1 VNVTGA
7 LQILQNLRNLT
18 VLFMGVNF
26 IGEVM
31 PDHVSIDG
39 FENLHILDMAGCQLS
54 GKIPLWLSNLTSLRV
69 LDLSYNQ
76 LTGTIPVWIK
86 TLNSLYNIDM
96 SNNNLVGEIPTALM
110 EMPVL
115 QYDKVPD
122 YLNQRISN
130 VPIYLSTA
138 NAYRMLGDFPT
149 KLNLANNKL
158 TGAIPPEI
166 GQLKALLVLN
176 LGSNRL
182 HGEIPQSTSKLTR
195 LQELDLSSNHLV
207 GTIPPALKNL
217 HFLSVFNVSN
227 NDLEGSIPTGGQFTT
242 FSDSSFDGN
251 PKLCGHMLAQHCNS
265 GEALPQPTSSLSKE
279 QTYEKVIFLVAFC
292 AFFAVGVLYDQ
303 IILSRYF

>member
-39 FENLHILDMAGCQLS
+39 FENLQMLTIEKCQLS
-54 GKIPLWLSNLTSLRV
+54 GKIPLWISKLTSLRI
-69 LDLSYNQ
+69 LDLSNNQ
-76 LTGTIPVWIK
+76 LTGTVPVWIK
-86 TLNSLYNIDM
+86 TLNSLYYIDM
-96 SNNNLVGEIPTALM
+96 SNNSLVGEIPTALM

-115 QYDKVPD
+115 QSDKVPD

-130 VPIYLSTA
+130 VPIYLSAT

-149 KLNLANNKL
+149 KLNLRNNKL
-158 TGAIPPEI
+158 TGTIPPEI
-166 GQLKALLVLN
+166 GQLKALQVLN

-182 HGEIPQSTSKLTR
+182 HGEIPQSACNLTR

-227 NDLEGSIPTGGQFTT
+227 NDLEGPIPTGGQFTT
-242 FSDSSFDGN
+242 FPDSSFDGN
-251 PKLCGHMLAQHCNS
+251 PKLCGPMLAQHCNLA
-265 GEALPQPTSSLSKE
+265 EALPQPTSSLSKE
-279 QTYEKVIFLVAFC
+279 QAYEKVIFVVAFC